1 MAERTIYEQIALR
14 TDGNVYIGVV
24 GPVRTGKSTFI
35 KRFMEQLVIPN
46 IENTYRRERARDELP
61 QSGSGRMI
69 MTSEPKFVPEEA
81 VDISPDGM
89 TKLSVRLIDSVGY
102 MIPGAVGT
110 SDDGMERMV
119 TTPWLS
125 EPIPMT
131 QAAELGTR
139 RVMQEHCTIG
149 IVMTTDGTITDIPR
163 EDYILSEARAIE
175 DMKATGKPFLVIIN
189 SADPDGAAA
198 QTLWQQLEEQHH
210 VNCAVVNCLTLQEQE
225 VRDLLNAV
233 LYEFPLR
240 ELRIFLP
247 RWFEAI
253 EAQHPLKATLYEA
266 LQQQAEQILKIAQ
279 AEPALSVLQ
288 QLDAVENVSIR
299 EIDLGT
305 GAVSCTLH
313 MPEGLFYEILSE
325 KSGFQISGDAD
336 LLSLL
341 SEMAEVKREYDLV
354 ADALEQV
361 RQTGYGV
368 VLPRQ
373 EQLQLQ
379 VPEIVKRSGNYAI
392 RLRASAPSIHMM
404 RADVQTEICP
414 IVGDEKQSE
423 ELVHYLL
430 SEYEGDTQKLWESNL
445 FGKSLYELVSE
456 GLSGKL
462 KRLPD
467 NTRMKLQTALSRMV
481 NEGSGGLICIIF

>member
-61 QSGSGRMI
+61 QSGSGKMI

-81 VDISPDGM
+81 VEISPDGCA
-89 TKLSVRLIDSVGY
+89 KLSVRLIDSVGY
-102 MIPGAVGT
+102 MVRGAVGAMEE
-110 SDDGMERMV
+110 DGTERLV
-119 TTPWLS
+119 TTPWA
-125 EPIPMT
+125 EEAIPMT

-139 RVMQEHCTIG
+139 KVMQHCTIG
-149 IVMTTDGTITDIPR
+149 IVMTTDGTITDIAR
-163 EDYILSEARAIE
+163 QDYLDAERRAIE
-175 DMKATGKPFLVIIN
+175 DMKLTGKPFLVVIN
-189 SADPDGAAA
+189 SADPDGEAA
-198 QTLWQQLEEQHH
+198 QQLWQQLEERYA
-210 VNCAVVNCLTLQEQE
+210 VNCAVVNCLALQEQE
-225 VRDLLNAV
+225 VMGLLNAV
-233 LYEFPLR
+233 LYEFPLKQ
-240 ELRIFLP
+240 LHIHLP

-253 EAQHPLKATLYEA
+253 ESQNPMKAA
-266 LQQQAEQILKIAQ
+266 LFDVLRQQAEQISKIAQ
-279 AEPALSVLQ
+279 AENALAVLQ
-288 QLDAVENVSIR
+288 QLETIQNVLIR
-299 EIDLGT
+299 GIDLGR
-305 GAVSCTLH
+305 GVLSCSLE
-313 MPEGLFYEILSE
+313 MPEQLFYDVLSE
-325 KSGFQISGDAD
+325 RSGFSISDDAD

-341 SEMAEVKREYDLV
+341 GEMAQIKKKYDDV
-354 ADALEQV
+354 AEALAQV
-361 RQTGYGV
+361 EQTGYGV

-373 EQLQLQ
+373 DQLQLQ

-467 NTRMKLQTALSRMV
+467 NTRTKLQTALSRMV